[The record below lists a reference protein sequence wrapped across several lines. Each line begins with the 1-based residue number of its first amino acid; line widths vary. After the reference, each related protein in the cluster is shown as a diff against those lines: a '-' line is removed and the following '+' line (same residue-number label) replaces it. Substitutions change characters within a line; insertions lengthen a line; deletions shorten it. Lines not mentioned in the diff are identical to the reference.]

1 MELEVCF
8 KFQPSGVLKYRQ
20 TNMVIMEVKMPSGFV
35 VSSESLNSLT
45 DEEFVA
51 RVESKDSE
59 TTAFVYF
66 HHLQA
71 EMDENCINL
80 EANKLHAIAMLQPS
94 TIRMYDYYNPKFSDI
109 ASYEIRK

>member
-1 MELEVCF
+1 
-8 KFQPSGVLKYRQ
+8 
-20 TNMVIMEVKMPSGFV
+20 MVIMEVKMPSGFV

-80 EANKLHAIAMLQPS
+80 EANKLHAIDMLQPS